1 MLKLSWD
8 ESNADASPRNFHAIS
23 FRITGN
29 ARYTVKETE
38 LTVRDGSLLFVPENV
53 GYHITSQKEELYV
66 IHFELPEKI
75 QTHLELLH
83 IEDCAKTRKLF
94 ENCYE
99 IWTKKE
105 PGYYYK
111 VLSIFYQ
118 ILALLSVSRFNQ
130 QTDNMH
136 QRLKPAMDYLH
147 AHYTDPD
154 INVLMLCRLTDL
166 SDTWFRKLFAS
177 CYKTTPIKYINTLR
191 IEYAKELLESGYYK
205 VETVA
210 EMTGFEDPKYFS
222 TLFKQYT
229 GQAPSQFRS
238 ERV

>member
-1 MLKLSWD
+1 
-8 ESNADASPRNFHAIS
+8 
-23 FRITGN
+23 
-29 ARYTVKETE
+29 
-38 LTVRDGSLLFVPENV
+38 
-53 GYHITSQKEELYV
+53 
-66 IHFELPEKI
+66 
-75 QTHLELLH
+75 
-83 IEDCAKTRKLF
+83 
-94 ENCYE
+94 
-99 IWTKKE
+99 
-105 PGYYYK
+105 
-111 VLSIFYQ
+111 
-118 ILALLSVSRFNQ
+118 
-130 QTDNMH
+130 
-136 QRLKPAMDYLH
+136 MDYLH